1 MSLVNRMAN
10 LAIRAKVTV
19 TAKLPS
25 RSNISLANN
34 VKGVSFQNAS
44 IAVPSSAGV
53 QGIHLRSISQ
63 TTNAGFMSNI
73 YSQQRNQSTAATQ
86 PASSPLVEDTMLEDG
101 TVIATGPDGTKYAIP
116 LKPLGNYSHKRHAPK
131 IAPHVVKS
139 RTSQLKTMPGAAKNI
154 RHSPWRLN
162 LICQFAAGQTVN
174 DALLQL
180 QYVNKVKAPLVYNLI
195 QGTANSAKTKYDLL
209 PSELEIVECF
219 ATHGTHLK
227 RIKTMGRGRAG
238 KMHRRFSHMRV
249 VLRQIDYPLKIMQST
264 TINERQQWMK
274 KMEVAM
280 EEKAAYLEEKKEIE
294 ELERE
299 AEAMKQKKLEEENK

>member
-1 MSLVNRMAN
+1 MSLVNKMAN
-10 LAIRAKVTV
+10 LAIRAKVA
-19 TAKLPS
+19 AKLPT
-25 RSNISLANN
+25 RSNLSVGNN
-34 VKGVSFQNAS
+34 VASVSFQNAS
-44 IAVPSSAGV
+44 VGAPSSSVV
-53 QGIHLRSISQ
+53 QGMNLRSISQ
-63 TTNAGFMSNI
+63 MTNTGFMSTT

-86 PASSPLVEDTMLEDG
+86 PASSPLVEATMLEDG
-101 TVIATGPDGTKYAIP
+101 TVIATGPDGAKYAIP

-131 IAPHVVKS
+131 IAPHIVKA

-249 VLRQIDYPLKIMQST
+249 VLRQIDFPLKIMQST
-264 TINERQQWMK
+264 TINERQQWVK

-280 EEKAAYLEEKKEIE
+280 EEKAAYLEEKREIE

>member
-10 LAIRAKVTV
+10 LAIRAKVA
-19 TAKLPS
+19 AKLPS
-25 RSNISLANN
+25 RSNLSVANN
-34 VKGVSFQNAS
+34 VAGVSFQNTS
-44 IAVPSSAGV
+44 LAVPSSSGV
-53 QGIHLRSISQ
+53 QAIHLRPISQ
-63 TTNAGFMSNI
+63 MTNSGFMSTT
-73 YSQQRNQSTAATQ
+73 YSQQRNQSSAATQ
-86 PASSPLVEDTMLEDG
+86 PAPSPLVEDTMLEDG

-131 IAPHVVKS
+131 IAPHIVKA

-180 QYVNKVKAPLVYNLI
+180 QYVNKVKAPLVYSLI

-249 VLRQIDYPLKIMQST
+249 VLRQIDFPLKIMQST
-264 TINERQQWMK
+264 TINE
-274 KMEVAM
+274 
-280 EEKAAYLEEKKEIE
+280 LSLIHI
-294 ELERE
+294 
-299 AEAMKQKKLEEENK
+299 